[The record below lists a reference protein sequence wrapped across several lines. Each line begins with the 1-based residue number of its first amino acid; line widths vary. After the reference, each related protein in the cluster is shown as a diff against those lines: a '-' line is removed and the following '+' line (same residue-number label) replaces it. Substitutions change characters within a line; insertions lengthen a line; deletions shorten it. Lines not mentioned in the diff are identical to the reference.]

1 MKISEI
7 GHSWLGH
14 GQLHTVLGQA
24 SEAAQ
29 VRLGAK
35 GREGVKLVRI

>member
-7 GHSWLGH
+7 GHSCHGH
-14 GQLHTVLGQA
+14 GQLYTVLGQA
-24 SEAAQ
+24 PEAAQ
-29 VRLGAK
+29 VRLEAR